1 VKDRYNENYKSP
13 KKKSMK
19 TLVDG
24 RICLWFNQINIVKMA
39 IILKEIYMF
48 NTIHIKIPMKFFRD
62 TKVSPK
68 VCIEAEKMLNSQ
80 SIPEQKKQ
88 F

>member
-1 VKDRYNENYKSP
+1 
-13 KKKSMK
+13 MK

-24 RICLWFNQINIVKMA
+24 RICLWFNEINIVKMA

-48 NTIHIKIPMKFFRD
+48 NTILIKIPMKFFRD

-68 VCIEAEKMLNSQ
+68 VHIEVQ
-80 SIPEQKKQ
+80 RC
-88 F
+88 